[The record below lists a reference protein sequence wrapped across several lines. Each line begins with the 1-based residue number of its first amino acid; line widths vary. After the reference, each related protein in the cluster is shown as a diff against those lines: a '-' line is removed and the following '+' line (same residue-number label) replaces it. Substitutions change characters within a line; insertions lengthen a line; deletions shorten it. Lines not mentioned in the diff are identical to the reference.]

1 MLILG
6 LNCEAAL
13 ANLSTRA
20 CISVVLCD
28 TRALSSANNNSLM
41 TIRLVLV
48 LAFNCLTLKRLA
60 SGPPSFD
67 VYSFRG
73 VFEGHI
79 QHRCQ
84 VNGEQCGRQHATL
97 FHAIGDLKPFR
108 TSVAHS
114 DTGLHAIVKGLY
126 YCYKLIGAAILPEGV
141 ESNQY
146 ITGIFVDLKKA
157 FDTVNHQILIDKL
170 NFYGIRG
177 IPLAWLTSYLD
188 NRQQYVMVNGH
199 VSSNNTVVCG
209 VLQGSVIDP
218 FLLLLYI
225 NDIFIRQSIF
235 HLFS

>member
-1 MLILG
+1 MLISG

-13 ANLSTRA
+13 VKLSTRA

-48 LAFNCLTLKRLA
+48 LAFNCATLNRLA
-60 SGPPSFD
+60 SDPPSFD

-79 QHRCQ
+79 QHRCH
-84 VNGEQCGRQHATL
+84 VNGEQCGPQHATL

-108 TSVAHS
+108 TSVAHG
-114 DTGLHAIVKGLY
+114 DTGLHAIMKGLY
-126 YCYKLIGAAILPEGV
+126 YCDKLIGAAILLERV

-146 ITGIFVDLKKA
+146 TTGIFVDLEKA
-157 FDTVNHQILIDKL
+157 FDTVYHQILIDKL

-177 IPLAWLTSYLD
+177 IPLAWLTSYSE

-199 VSSNNTVVCG
+199 VFSNNTVNTPSRFC
-209 VLQGSVIDP
+209 
-218 FLLLLYI
+218 Y
-225 NDIFIRQSIF
+225 
-235 HLFS
+235 